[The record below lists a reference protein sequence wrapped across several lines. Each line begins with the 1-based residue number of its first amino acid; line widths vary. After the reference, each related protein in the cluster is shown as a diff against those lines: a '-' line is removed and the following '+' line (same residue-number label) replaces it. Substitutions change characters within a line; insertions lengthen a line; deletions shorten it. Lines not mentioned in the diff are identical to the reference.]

1 MADVLTPAQRRLNM
15 SRIRGRDTK
24 PELLLR
30 RGLHGRGF
38 RYRLHRRD
46 LPGRPDLAFA
56 GRRAVVFVHGCFW
69 HGHGCPMCKAPA
81 TRPEFWAT
89 KIAANR
95 ARDLAAIGRLGE
107 AGWRVLVVWECALRG
122 PARLAESEVLD
133 ACATFL
139 ISGGARRDLTGAWQT
154 GLRPTPAF

>member
-24 PELLLR
+24 PELLVR

-46 LPGRPDLAFA
+46 LPGSPDLVFP

-81 TRPEFWAT
+81 TRPEFWASKT
-89 KIAANR
+89 AANR
-95 ARDLAAIGRLGE
+95 ARDLAAVKRLGE

-122 PARLAESEVLD
+122 PARLPEGEVLD
-133 ACATFL
+133 ACAAFL
-139 ISGGARRDLTGAWQT
+139 SSEVPSRELAGAWEAS
-154 GLRPTPAF
+154 LRPEPTL